1 MRASGERHGALA
13 RAVQERGMTPEV
25 QEPSKTA
32 PIDASSSPL
41 PDDGALRKNQRI
53 AEMLE
58 RIAELLEAQDASPFR
73 AAAYHRAAIELRL
86 RREGVRQLFDARG
99 HRGLVEL
106 PRIGLSIAATIPEY
120 LESGQMAL
128 LRGLEGHAAP
138 EDLFTT
144 LPGIGPALARRL
156 HAELGVETLEDLET
170 AAHDGRLEHV
180 AGFGPRRV
188 QALKALLA
196 ERLRRAPRR
205 RRGTP
210 PASPGAPSSQPQTT
224 PPSLAPSVA
233 GLLALDAQYRD
244 RAARGMLPTIAPRRF
259 NPRREAWLPIW
270 HTELDGWHVTAL
282 FSNTPLAHQLG
293 TTRDW
298 VIVYYERDGVS
309 GQCTIVTER
318 RGPFAG
324 RRVVRG
330 RELECRDAFES
341 SGPGR
346 SSGRPATAA
355 AATEGSAPFGPR
367 ERIHSPP

>member
-1 MRASGERHGALA
+1 
-13 RAVQERGMTPEV
+13 MTPET
-25 QEPSKTA
+25 QQPSTTV
-32 PIDASSSPL
+32 PNDRPSSARSSANGL
-41 PDDGALRKNQRI
+41 GENQRI
-53 AEMLE
+53 AELLE
-58 RIAELLEAQDASPFR
+58 RIAELLEAQSASPFR
-73 AAAYHRAAIELRL
+73 AAAYRRAAIELRL

-106 PRIGLSIAATIPEY
+106 PRIGPSIAGAIAEY
-120 LESGQMAL
+120 LQSGQMAL

-144 LPGIGPALARRL
+144 LPGIGPELAHRL

-170 AAHDGRLEHV
+170 AAHDGRLEQV
-180 AGFGPRRV
+180 AGFGLRRV
-188 QALKALLA
+188 HALRAMLA

-205 RRGTP
+205 PRGTQ
-210 PASPGAPSSQPQTT
+210 PASPAAPSPE
-224 PPSLAPSVA
+224 PPTISPGLAPSVVD
-233 GLLALDAQYRD
+233 LLALDAQYRE
-244 RAARGMLPTIAPRRF
+244 RAARGDLPTIAPRRF

-298 VIVYYERDGVS
+298 VIMYYEGNGVA

-318 RGPFAG
+318 RGPLAG

-330 RELECRDAFES
+330 REFECRTLFEI
-341 SGPGR
+341 SGPGLL
-346 SSGRPATAA
+346 SGQPATRAA
-355 AATEGSAPFGPR
+355 STEGSSPTGSR
-367 ERIHSPP
+367 ERMESPP

>member
-1 MRASGERHGALA
+1 MEHG
-13 RAVQERGMTPEV
+13 
-25 QEPSKTA
+25 
-32 PIDASSSPL
+32 
-41 PDDGALRKNQRI
+41 LRENQRI

-86 RREGVRQLFDARG
+86 RREGVRQLFEARG
-99 HRGLVEL
+99 QCGLVEL
-106 PRIGLSIAATIPEY
+106 PRIGPSIAAAIAQY

-144 LPGIGPALARRL
+144 LPGIGQELARRL

-188 QALKALLA
+188 HALRAMLE
-196 ERLRRAPRR
+196 ERLRHGPRR
-205 RRGTP
+205 PRGSERP
-210 PASPGAPSSQPQTT
+210 SPAVPGSEAAH

-233 GLLALDAQYRD
+233 DLLSIDAEYRE
-244 RAARGMLPTIAPRRF
+244 RAARGSLPTIAPRRF
-259 NPRREAWLPIW
+259 NPRHEAWLPIW

-293 TTRDW
+293 TTHDW

-318 RGPFAG
+318 RGPLAG
-324 RRVVRG
+324 SRVVRG
-330 RELECRDAFES
+330 RVHECPTSFES
-341 SGPGR
+341 SDPGR

-355 AATEGSAPFGPR
+355 TATEGSAPSARR
-367 ERIHSPP
+367 ERIHCPS

>member
-1 MRASGERHGALA
+1 
-13 RAVQERGMTPEV
+13 MTPET
-25 QEPSKTA
+25 QPRPTTA
-32 PIDASSSPL
+32 PNDRPSSALPL
-41 PDDGALRKNQRI
+41 EDGLRENQRI

-86 RREGVRQLFDARG
+86 RREGVRQLFETRG
-99 HRGLVEL
+99 QRGLVEL
-106 PRIGLSIAATIPEY
+106 PRIGPSIAAAIAQY

-128 LRGLEGHAAP
+128 LRGLEGPAAP

-144 LPGIGPALARRL
+144 LPGIGQELARRL

-205 RRGTP
+205 RSGTP
-210 PASPGAPSSQPQTT
+210 PISPGAPGSQPHTT
-224 PPSLAPSVA
+224 LPSLAPSVA
-233 GLLALDAQYRD
+233 DLLALDAHYRD
-244 RAARGMLPTIAPRRF
+244 RAARGSLPTIAPRRF

-270 HTELDGWHVTAL
+270 HTEHDGWHVTVL

-298 VIVYYERDGVS
+298 VIVYYERDGTS

-318 RGPFAG
+318 RGPLAG

-330 RELECRDAFES
+330 REVECRTSFVS
-341 SGPGR
+341 
-346 SSGRPATAA
+346 
-355 AATEGSAPFGPR
+355 SAPRGSP
-367 ERIHSPP
+367 ERIDSLP

>member
-1 MRASGERHGALA
+1 
-13 RAVQERGMTPEV
+13 MTPET
-25 QEPSKTA
+25 QQPSTTV
-32 PIDASSSPL
+32 PNVSPSSAL
-41 PDDGALRKNQRI
+41 PMEHGLRENQRI

-86 RREGVRQLFDARG
+86 RREGVRQLFEARG
-99 HRGLVEL
+99 QRGLVEL
-106 PRIGLSIAATIPEY
+106 PRIGPSIAAAIAQY

-144 LPGIGPALARRL
+144 LPGIGQELARRL

-196 ERLRRAPRR
+196 ERLRRAPGR
-205 RRGTP
+205 RRGTAP
-210 PASPGAPSSQPQTT
+210 VSSGAPGSQPQTT

-233 GLLALDAQYRD
+233 DLLALDAQYRE
-244 RAARGMLPTIAPRRF
+244 RAARGSLPTIAPRRF

-270 HTELDGWHVTAL
+270 HTEHDGWHVTAL

-318 RGPFAG
+318 RGHLAG

-330 RELECRDAFES
+330 RELECRTSFE
-341 SGPGR
+341 R
-346 SSGRPATAA
+346 
-355 AATEGSAPFGPR
+355 SAPRGSP
-367 ERIHSPP
+367 ERIDSLP